1 MSISP
6 QILRHASALD
16 PQQLDVVGHLEGPLL
31 VRAGPGAGKTR
42 VLVWRLVN
50 LLLQDV
56 CGPDEIV
63 LMAFGTLAA
72 AEMRQRVAAAARSVG
87 YCGDVDRIK
96 ISTIHAMSHR
106 ILSAH
111 HRRVGLKSGYAVL
124 NREERQGFLN
134 ENFDSI
140 FGSRER
146 SLAVYGWKKRQQIL
160 DNAVRCFD
168 LITEEDIPPGRLVDS
183 GNAYHELI
191 GLSYLDYEDALL
203 KCGYADFSHLLLWA
217 DDVLSDARIADDYGM
232 GMRHIMVDEY
242 QDVSRLME
250 LILLRLAEYHGNAAV
265 VGDIHQS
272 IYRFR
277 GAGPEAMLGFN
288 EHFPDCRVVTLD
300 TNYRSHPGIVRACNR
315 LIAHNQRRDGDA
327 RALGAAYF
335 MFPSAP
341 DTRADYP
348 AAVTVF
354 GWDVGDEMAELI
366 DVVKFLH
373 SHDIVSDYS
382 DIVLLLHSV
391 KERVSGSYV
400 KAFTSAGI
408 PVHRSNSSA
417 GDPSASDR
425 SKTRAR
431 ERFPKGQVCIS
442 TMHASKGLEW
452 PVVIVATAEPLG
464 QTAELDNAL
473 RRYSRR
479 CYQEPV
485 DHIAAN
491 DRRRQY
497 YVACTRAQNMLVLTG
512 NGEHPPSPAFDSVWH
527 DLPRWSS
534 INQAQLVRQRFGS
547 RESDDSQSVTR
558 TVTIDRLEHVR
569 WQPKS
574 RVPGGGVKE
583 PV

>member
-63 LMAFGTLAA
+63 LLAFGTLAA

-87 YCGDVDRIK
+87 YCGDVDRIQ

-111 HRRVGLKSGYAVL
+111 HRRVGLKSGYSVL

-265 VGDIHQS
+265 VGDLNQS

-288 EHFPDCRVVTLD
+288 ENFPDCRVVTLD
-300 TNYRSHPGIVRACNR
+300 TNYRSHPRIVRACNR
-315 LIAHNQRRDGDA
+315 LIAHNQRHDGDA
-327 RALGAAYF
+327 RALGAAYV

-382 DIVLLLHSV
+382 DIALLLHSV

-400 KAFTSAGI
+400 KAFTRAGI

-464 QTAELDNAL
+464 QTAELDHAL

-547 RESDDSQSVTR
+547 RESDDSQSVPR

-569 WQPKS
+569 WQPK
-574 RVPGGGVKE
+574 G
-583 PV
+583 

>member
-63 LMAFGTLAA
+63 LLAFGTLAA

-87 YCGDVDRIK
+87 YCGDVDRIQ

-111 HRRVGLKSGYAVL
+111 HRRVGLKSGYSVL

-134 ENFDSI
+134 EHFDSI

-183 GNAYHELI
+183 GNAFHELI

-265 VGDIHQS
+265 VGDLNQS

-300 TNYRSHPGIVRACNR
+300 TNYRSHPRIVRACNR
-315 LIAHNQRRDGDA
+315 LIAHNQRHDGDA
-327 RALGAAYF
+327 RALGAAYV
-335 MFPSAP
+335 MFPYAP
-341 DTRADYP
+341 DTRADYT

-382 DIVLLLHSV
+382 DIALLLHSV
-391 KERVSGSYV
+391 KQRVSGSYV
-400 KAFTSAGI
+400 KAFTRAGI

-425 SKTRAR
+425 SKTRDR

-464 QTAELDNAL
+464 QTAELDHAL

-534 INQAQLVRQRFGS
+534 INHAQLVRQRFGS
-547 RESDDSQSVTR
+547 RESDDSQSVPR

-569 WQPKS
+569 WQPK
-574 RVPGGGVKE
+574 G
-583 PV
+583 

>member
-1 MSISP
+1 MPISP

-63 LMAFGTLAA
+63 LLAFGTLAA

-134 ENFDSI
+134 EHFDSI

-265 VGDIHQS
+265 VGDLNQS

-300 TNYRSHPGIVRACNR
+300 TNYRSHPGILRACNR
-315 LIAHNQRRDGDA
+315 LIAHNQRHDGDA
-327 RALGAAYF
+327 RALGAAYV
-335 MFPSAP
+335 MFPYAP
-341 DTRADYP
+341 NTRADYP

-382 DIVLLLHSV
+382 DIALLLHSV
-391 KERVSGSYV
+391 KQRVSGSYV
-400 KAFTSAGI
+400 KAFTRAGI

-417 GDPSASDR
+417 GNPSASDR

-442 TMHASKGLEW
+442 TMHAS
-452 PVVIVATAEPLG
+452 
-464 QTAELDNAL
+464 N
-473 RRYSRR
+473 
-479 CYQEPV
+479 
-485 DHIAAN
+485 
-491 DRRRQY
+491 
-497 YVACTRAQNMLVLTG
+497 
-512 NGEHPPSPAFDSVWH
+512 
-527 DLPRWSS
+527 
-534 INQAQLVRQRFGS
+534 
-547 RESDDSQSVTR
+547 
-558 TVTIDRLEHVR
+558 
-569 WQPKS
+569 
-574 RVPGGGVKE
+574 
-583 PV
+583 

>member
-63 LMAFGTLAA
+63 LLAFGTLAA

-87 YCGDVDRIK
+87 YCGDVDRIQ

-111 HRRVGLKSGYAVL
+111 HRRVGLKSGYSVL

-160 DNAVRCFD
+160 DNAARCFD

-265 VGDIHQS
+265 VGDLNQS

-288 EHFPDCRVVTLD
+288 KRFPDCRVVTLD
-300 TNYRSHPGIVRACNR
+300 TNYRSHPRIVRACNR
-315 LIAHNQRRDGDA
+315 LIAHNQRHDGDA
-327 RALGAAYF
+327 RALGAAYV

-382 DIVLLLHSV
+382 DIALLLHSV
-391 KERVSGSYV
+391 KQRVSGPYV
-400 KAFTSAGI
+400 KAFTRAGI

-417 GDPSASDR
+417 GNPSASDR

-464 QTAELDNAL
+464 QTAELDHAL

-534 INQAQLVRQRFGS
+534 INHAQLVRQRFGS
-547 RESDDSQSVTR
+547 RESDDSQSVPR

-569 WQPKS
+569 WQPK
-574 RVPGGGVKE
+574 G
-583 PV
+583 

>member
-16 PQQLDVVGHLEGPLL
+16 RQQLDVVGHLEGPLL

-63 LMAFGTLAA
+63 LLAFGTLAA

-87 YCGDVDRIK
+87 YCGDVDRIQ

-111 HRRVGLKSGYAVL
+111 HRRVGLKSGYSVL

-265 VGDIHQS
+265 VGDLNQS

-277 GAGPEAMLGFN
+277 GAGPGRRRCSAS
-288 EHFPDCRVVTLD
+288 
-300 TNYRSHPGIVRACNR
+300 TNTS
-315 LIAHNQRRDGDA
+315 Q
-327 RALGAAYF
+327 
-335 MFPSAP
+335 
-341 DTRADYP
+341 
-348 AAVTVF
+348 
-354 GWDVGDEMAELI
+354 
-366 DVVKFLH
+366 
-373 SHDIVSDYS
+373 
-382 DIVLLLHSV
+382 
-391 KERVSGSYV
+391 
-400 KAFTSAGI
+400 SAG
-408 PVHRSNSSA
+408 SSLW
-417 GDPSASDR
+417 
-425 SKTRAR
+425 T
-431 ERFPKGQVCIS
+431 
-442 TMHASKGLEW
+442 
-452 PVVIVATAEPLG
+452 
-464 QTAELDNAL
+464 QT
-473 RRYSRR
+473 
-479 CYQEPV
+479 
-485 DHIAAN
+485 IAAI
-491 DRRRQY
+491 
-497 YVACTRAQNMLVLTG
+497 LVSCAPATG
-512 NGEHPPSPAFDSVWH
+512 
-527 DLPRWSS
+527 
-534 INQAQLVRQRFGS
+534 
-547 RESDDSQSVTR
+547 
-558 TVTIDRLEHVR
+558 
-569 WQPKS
+569 
-574 RVPGGGVKE
+574 
-583 PV
+583 